1 MDAVELG
8 EVDKVAL
15 IMSSKKGNILFLI
28 SKVSDVNH
36 TAYLL
41 LKAMQSLPELPD

>member
-8 EVDKVAL
+8 EVDKIVL
-15 IMSSKKGNILFLI
+15 VISSKKGNILFFL
-28 SKVSDVNH
+28 SEVSDVNH

-41 LKAMQSLPELPD
+41 LKAT

>member
-8 EVDKVAL
+8 EVEKVAL
-15 IMSSKKGNILFLI
+15 IGNILFLI